1 MIIYHRAAI
10 SFRKTACFPYKSQNG
25 KSAFIPLYCLMVAS
39 GFSFF
44 KSRWLWVYF
53 VPQHNR
59 TTRIK
64 RKQEN
69 NLTAQARKS
78 AKLQAF
84 RLVSSRKCEIRCV
97 FGYRKCE
104 IRCVFRSRKCEIRCV
119 FRPRK
124 CERLLKNDARPSVF
138 HGRGHLKAE
147 SVCRFLTQ
155 TIAIGISG
163 NAESEF
169 WVMACPNT
177 GNYCEG
183 KSKIR

>member
-10 SFRKTACFPYKSQNG
+10 SFRKTARFPNKRQNG

-39 GFSFF
+39 GFFLL
-44 KSRWLWVYF
+44 KSRGLWVNLA
-53 VPQHNR
+53 PQQCR
-59 TTRIK
+59 TTRIH

-69 NLTAQARKS
+69 SLTAQARKS

-84 RLVSSRKCEIRCV
+84 RLVSSRKCEILGV
-97 FGYRKCE
+97 FGY
-104 IRCVFRSRKCEIRCV
+104 RKCEIRCV

-124 CERLLKNDARPSVF
+124 CEIRCVFRPRKCEKLLKNDARPSVF

-147 SVCRFLTQ
+147 SACRFLTQ
-155 TIAIGISG
+155 TIAIGNSG

-169 WVMACPNT
+169 
-177 GNYCEG
+177 
-183 KSKIR
+183 